1 MTYPTGL
8 AAILLT
14 SLIAAPA
21 IASDWVPLGAQRDG
35 TQVSLS
41 RVSLER
47 QRGKVNVLV
56 RFAPQAG
63 AGWTTFV
70 SVDCWAGRLFATR
83 LDGDANGS
91 AAIRPMRTDYRPIGR
106 GTTGQSIA
114 STLCP
119 ATIPSDIG
127 PTSVG
132 GGPAMVMPYDPR

>member
-1 MTYPTGL
+1 MTYPTRL

-21 IASDWVPLGAQRDG
+21 VASDWVPLGAQRDG

-47 QRGKVNVLV
+47 QRGKVSVLA
-56 RFAPQAG
+56 RFTPQAG
-63 AGWTTFV
+63 TGWTTFV
-70 SVDCWAGRLFATR
+70 SVDCWAGTLFAAR
-83 LDGDANGS
+83 LDGGVPGA

-114 STLCP
+114 SALCP
-119 ATIPSDIG
+119 ATIPADIG
-127 PTSVG
+127 PTSIG